1 MLKCILFKTPPQNN
15 LTPHLPKSR
24 TLHGILPNRAYNG
37 PFFLQNTTK
46 KLNCFRPKRHLSDGI
61 FSHKKSEKLCYI
73 RLFFFMK
80 KKLFQIR
87 VKIQHLSDAF
97 PQKYTGK
104 FVFFKNDK
112 KIIAFVNFLKKLVI
126 VDFCWSLKSLFYGL

>member
-15 LTPHLPKSR
+15 LTPPSPKVGHY
-24 TLHGILPNRAYNG
+24 TVFYLIALIMDL
-37 PFFLQNTTK
+37 FFLQNTTK

-73 RLFFFMK
+73 RLFFSRK
-80 KKLFQIR
+80 KKLFPIR
-87 VKIQHLSDAF
+87 VKIHHLSDAF

-112 KIIAFVNFLKKLVI
+112 KNNSIVNFLKKLVI